1 MSLEE
6 FKENPTLNS
15 GSSVGRDGSGIKSLE
30 HSKSGGGGSKIK
42 SVKTNEHS
50 SQYIHLILSIHKLG
64 LKIKPIN

>member
-42 SVKTNEHS
+42 SVKTM
-50 SQYIHLILSIHKLG
+50 SIVVNTF
-64 LKIKPIN
+64 I